1 MTFSI
6 INKDTKKSLCTIS
19 IKVNVKR
26 VCRPERFNVTA
37 KSSKKKFVTTF
48 ANTSRYYWKKTRT
61 KSISC
66 LIMYI
71 NCHLSKGPVNW
82 PGITPC
88 WSQCGGNRQ
97 SPVNIRRADATY
109 SNIGSFTFNIG
120 VQQDFQVSTFSNGNS
135 NNWYHWVGKK
145 RKIVKIKISWNQ

>member
-1 MTFSI
+1 M
-6 INKDTKKSLCTIS
+6 
-19 IKVNVKR
+19 V
-26 VCRPERFNVTA
+26 
-37 KSSKKKFVTTF
+37 KSSKKKLVARTLSFWHNARHLQTLLVIIL
-48 ANTSRYYWKKTRT
+48 KKNRI

-109 SNIGSFTFNIG
+109 SNMGSFTFNIG

-135 NNWYHWVGKK
+135 NNWYHWVEKK
-145 RKIVKIKISWNQ
+145 PQKIVKIKISWNQ

>member
-19 IKVNVKR
+19 VEVNVKR
-26 VCRPERFNVTA
+26 E
-37 KSSKKKFVTTF
+37 FVVLKGSM
-48 ANTSRYYWKKTRT
+48 SRLRALKRNLLPHLQTLLVIIEKNRT

-120 VQQDFQVSTFSNGNS
+120 VQQDFQFSTFSNGNS

-145 RKIVKIKISWNQ
+145 QKIVKIKISWNQ

>member
-1 MTFSI
+1 MYHKYKGHVFMYHKYKEFVVLKGSILWLRALKRNLLPEHYHSDTMRDICKHFSLLFL
-6 INKDTKKSLCTIS
+6 KKNRI
-19 IKVNVKR
+19 
-26 VCRPERFNVTA
+26 
-37 KSSKKKFVTTF
+37 
-48 ANTSRYYWKKTRT
+48 

-135 NNWYHWVGKK
+135 NN
-145 RKIVKIKISWNQ
+145 

>member
-6 INKDTKKSLCTIS
+6 INKDTKNSLCTIS

-26 VCRPERFNVTA
+26 E
-37 KSSKKKFVTTF
+37 FVVLKGSM
-48 ANTSRYYWKKTRT
+48 SRLRALYRKLLPHLQTLLVIIKKTRT
-61 KSISC
+61 KPISC

-145 RKIVKIKISWNQ
+145 QKIVQIKISWNQ

>member
-1 MTFSI
+1 M
-6 INKDTKKSLCTIS
+6 
-19 IKVNVKR
+19 V
-26 VCRPERFNVTA
+26 
-37 KSSKKKFVTTF
+37 KSSKKKLVARTLSFWHNARHLQTLLVIIL
-48 ANTSRYYWKKTRT
+48 KKTRI

-135 NNWYHWVGKK
+135 NNWYHWVEKNPQ
-145 RKIVKIKISWNQ
+145 KIVKIKISWNQ